1 MASVLGMDDVKTR
14 GEERLP
20 TAVTW
25 GLLGAWTLHDLEE
38 LVMIPGWSRRARP
51 RLERVL
57 PWVPSRVW
65 DSLDVSPRHNATAI
79 GLVGL
84 IVAAAAA
91 DGARTN
97 GRSGFYQTTLLAFG
111 AHSLAHIGHAVA
123 TRGYTPGVVTAPLVV
138 APFSL
143 WAWRRLRRAGVLEA
157 TRSTSLELLALPV
170 TLAAVHGLAHVL
182 TNARTTTEPSDAP
195 ADQ

>member
-1 MASVLGMDDVKTR
+1 MTTVLGMDTTR
-14 GEERLP
+14 PRKAERLP
-20 TAVTW
+20 HSVTW
-25 GLLGAWTLHDLEE
+25 GLLGAWALHDLEE

-51 RLERVL
+51 RLERAL

-65 DSLDVSPRHNATAI
+65 DTLDVSPKHNATAI

-84 IVAAAAA
+84 IIAAAAA

-97 GRSGFYQTTLLAFG
+97 GRSGFYQTTLIGFG
-111 AHSLAHIGHAVA
+111 LHSLTHVAQAVA

-143 WAWRRLRRAGVLEA
+143 WAWCRLRRTGVPIA
-157 TRSTSLELLALPV
+157 PGGNASALLALPV
-170 TLAAVHGLAHVL
+170 TLAAVHGLAHVI
-182 TNARTTTEPSDAP
+182 TNARTTAEPAGTP

>member
-1 MASVLGMDDVKTR
+1 MDTTMSCQS
-14 GEERLP
+14 GHLP
-20 TAVTW
+20 HTATW
-25 GLLGAWTLHDLEE
+25 GLLGAWALHDLEE

-51 RLERVL
+51 RLERAL

-65 DSLDVSPRHNATAI
+65 DTLDVPPGHSATAI
-79 GLVGL
+79 GLMGL
-84 IVAAAAA
+84 VVAAAAA

-97 GRSGFYQTTLLAFG
+97 GRSGFYQTTLIGFG
-111 AHSLAHIGHAVA
+111 LHSLTHVAQSVA

-143 WAWRRLRRAGVLEA
+143 WAWRRLRRSGVP
-157 TRSTSLELLALPV
+157 LAQGGGSSAVLAFPA

-182 TNARTTTEPSDAP
+182 TKARN
-195 ADQ
+195 

>member
-1 MASVLGMDDVKTR
+1 MDTTTSCQA
-14 GEERLP
+14 GHLP
-20 TAVTW
+20 HTVTW
-25 GLLGAWTLHDLEE
+25 GLLGAWALHDLEE

-51 RLERVL
+51 RLERAL

-65 DSLDVSPRHNATAI
+65 DTLDVPPGHSATAI
-79 GLVGL
+79 GLMGL
-84 IVAAAAA
+84 VVAAAAA

-97 GRSGFYQTTLLAFG
+97 GRSGFYQTTLIGFG
-111 AHSLAHIGHAVA
+111 LHSLTHVAQSVA

-143 WAWRRLRRAGVLEA
+143 WAWRRLRRSGVP
-157 TRSTSLELLALPV
+157 LAQGGGSSAVLAFPA

-182 TNARTTTEPSDAP
+182 TKARN
-195 ADQ
+195 